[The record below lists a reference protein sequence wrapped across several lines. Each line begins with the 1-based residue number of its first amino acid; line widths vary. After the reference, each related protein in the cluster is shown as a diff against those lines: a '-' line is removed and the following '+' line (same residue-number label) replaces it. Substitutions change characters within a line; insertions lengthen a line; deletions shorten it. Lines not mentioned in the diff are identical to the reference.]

1 MATIDKSSTPE
12 KMTDLEYAIHL
23 IITGRKD
30 PEFQAKACERMDRM
44 REMMQETNL
53 AVELIR
59 EGRDEE

>member
-1 MATIDKSSTPE
+1 MATIDKPSE

-23 IITGRKD
+23 IMTGRND
-30 PEFQAKACERMDRM
+30 PEFQAKACDRMDRS
-44 REMMQETNL
+44 RELMPETKI